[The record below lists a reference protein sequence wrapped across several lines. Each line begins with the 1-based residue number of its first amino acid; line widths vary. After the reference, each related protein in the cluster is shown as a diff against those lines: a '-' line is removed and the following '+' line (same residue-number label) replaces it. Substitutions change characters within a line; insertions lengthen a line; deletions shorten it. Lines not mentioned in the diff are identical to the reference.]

1 MDYNQAAE
9 LFLTAVKKREKA
21 ALMNRFNN
29 YSHGE
34 QLVLGY
40 LYKEAGK
47 QIVPSEIAKY
57 TNTSTARVAT
67 ILNNLEEKRMITRE
81 ISRTDRR
88 KILVAITDKGRQ
100 TAKESKETACSNL
113 ARVFEEM
120 GEQKTTTFIENFQ
133 LFLEIGTRHMQEA
146 KEKEEEKNNG

>member
-9 LFLTAVKKREKA
+9 QFLSSVKKRGKA
-21 ALMNRFNN
+21 EIINRFNS

-34 QLVLGY
+34 QLVLSY
-40 LYKEAGK
+40 LYKQAGK

-67 ILNNLEEKRMITRE
+67 ILNNLEEKHMITRE

-88 KILVAITDKGRQ
+88 KILVAITDKGRRRAVEIKQ
-100 TAKESKETACSNL
+100 EGCSKI
-113 ARVFEEM
+113 ARIFEEM
-120 GEQKTTTFIENFQ
+120 GEEKTMDFIDNFQ
-133 LFLEIGTRHMQEA
+133 LFLEIALRHSQEL
-146 KEKEEEKNNG
+146 ENRGEKNN